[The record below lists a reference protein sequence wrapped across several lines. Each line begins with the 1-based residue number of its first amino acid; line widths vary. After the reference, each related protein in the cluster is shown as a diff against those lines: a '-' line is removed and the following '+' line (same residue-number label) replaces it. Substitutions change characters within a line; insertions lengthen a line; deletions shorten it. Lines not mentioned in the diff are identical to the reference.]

1 MVKVRHAVPLL
12 VLAGCTAVLGIDK
25 DYVLTGADGGS
36 ARDASGAEASSGEAG
51 SADAGADGGPQADG
65 GDGGDA
71 GCAAGHICN
80 GICLPGTSCASCAVG
95 QLLCPIT
102 RVCVAGCAACA
113 GSAVECFR
121 CADGGA
127 ASAEGSCEPAATAY
141 CLGGSYAHCPCGVA
155 ANCPGGSQICKTN
168 ACLACGELNS
178 DGSRCK
184 NGLTCEEGKKQCN

>member
-1 MVKVRHAVPLL
+1 MVKVRHAVPVLL
-12 VLAGCTAVLGIDK
+12 LAGCTAVLGIDK
-25 DYVLTGADGGS
+25 DYVLGASDGGS
-36 ARDASGAEASSGEAG
+36 LGEGGIPRDAAPEGGNNP
-51 SADAGADGGPQADG
+51 DAGVDSGPQPDGGT
-65 GDGGDA
+65 DA
-71 GCAAGHICN
+71 GCATGHICN
-80 GICLPGTSCASCAVG
+80 GVCLAGTSCASCATG
-95 QLLCPIT
+95 QLLCPTT
-102 RVCVAGCAACA
+102 RVCVAGCGACA

-168 ACLACGELNS
+168 ACLACGESNS

-184 NGLTCEEGKKQCN
+184 NGLTCEEVKKQCN